1 MNFSDS
7 SFPYCHVWIKNVL
20 TGTCSA
26 VRQAFSCVLGSA
38 GRGYHE
44 LLTVISSN
52 MLALCIQLDGL
63 IETVILSS
71 R

>member
-1 MNFSDS
+1 M
-7 SFPYCHVWIKNVL
+7 
-20 TGTCSA
+20 
-26 VRQAFSCVLGSA
+26 RQAFSCVLGKA
-38 GRGYHE
+38 GRGYNE

-52 MLALCIQLDGL
+52 MLALRIQLDGL